1 MRARC
6 LSSAVRALF
15 PEIFLGLY
23 TDLEINDI
31 AEELGDESLSVTLA
45 EDGTVILEEADIV
58 KDN

>member
-31 AEELGDESLSVTLA
+31 TIAEETRDVVLT
-45 EDGTVILEEADIV
+45 EDGAVALILKEELVGD
-58 KDN
+58 DN

>member
-31 AEELGDESLSVTLA
+31 AEELGDAELA
-45 EDGTVILEEADIV
+45 VEIKEDGAVELIPTETT
-58 KDN
+58 DN